1 MASRAV
7 FAILLLLEVNLC
19 AVSVHAQVDS
29 PRLNSWVGVYP
40 NDRVRG
46 VTFLEDP
53 EIKNRV
59 IDALGPTSI
68 SQMRE
73 MSLVGPIVHR
83 GDWLIAYGC
92 QPDMCAAAKWW
103 VAINFTNSEARA
115 CLALAN
121 LPTVRFG
128 ASGKKYVDLP
138 RTREGGCPEP
148 EKAIPVFDQL
158 FRDSVGSATL
168 KPPVASALVEPPPIV
183 LDKSM
188 TRVLLKKDGGTFG
201 VPIEINGALTLDF
214 IVDSGAADVS
224 VPIDVFSTLLR
235 TGTIQDSDI
244 IGEQTYILADGSRSK
259 SITFTIRSLKVGE
272 KVVDNVRGSVG
283 SSGGVLLL
291 GQSFFERFKS
301 WSVDNVNHE
310 LVLEPR

>member
-1 MASRAV
+1 MAHRAV
-7 FAILLLLEVNLC
+7 IATFLLLAGYAC
-19 AVSVHAQVDS
+19 TVSARSQVDS
-29 PRLNSWVGVYP
+29 ARMSAWVGMYP

-46 VTFLEDP
+46 VMFLEDP
-53 EIKNRV
+53 DVEARV
-59 IDALGPTSI
+59 IDALGPDSI
-68 SQMRE
+68 TQMKK

-92 QPDMCAAAKWW
+92 QPDICAEAKWW
-103 VAINFTNSEARA
+103 VAVNLTSFEARA
-115 CLALAN
+115 CLALPK

-128 ASGKKYVDLP
+128 ASGKKYIDRP
-138 RTREGGCPEP
+138 RAPGGGCPEP
-148 EKAIPVFDQL
+148 EKAIPMFDQL
-158 FRDSVGSATL
+158 LGGSVASETL
-168 KPPVASALVEPPPIV
+168 KSPLTSLVAPPPVAI
-183 LDKSM
+183 DKGW
-188 TRVLLKKDGGTFG
+188 TRVPLKRDGGTFG

-244 IGEQTYILADGSRSK
+244 MGEQTYVLADGSQSK
-259 SITFTIRSLKVGE
+259 SITFTIRSLKVGD
-272 KVVDNVRGSVG
+272 KIVNKVRGSVG
-283 SSGGVLLL
+283 SSAGILLL
-291 GQSFFERFKS
+291 GQSFLERFKS